1 MLSLT
6 NDERKGQAVAELVG
20 KIDEKGLEKRVKVPT
35 LAELM
40 YLEQVKYIRK
50 EVQHDFTISLNEP
63 KTFKPCLACQLFVN
77 PSHSEVISLP
87 DSPYVVH

>member
-1 MLSLT
+1 M
-6 NDERKGQAVAELVG
+6 G
-20 KIDEKGLEKRVKVPT
+20 KVDDKAKEKRVKLPT

-50 EVQHDFTISLNEP
+50 EVQHDFAISLNVP
-63 KTFKPCLACQLFVN
+63 ASFKPCLACQLFLN